1 MKKIIIKHFYSIL
14 LLLFF
19 AQTVYA
25 QDPIFTQFYIV
36 PEKISPAFTGIT
48 NTWTAGIMHRRQWP
62 DGNRKIDTQF
72 GYANK
77 LVGYNTAVGITVLN
91 HNEVFTNYNYFQF
104 NGVFAYKIELNNY
117 WRLRLGLEAGFG
129 RKDYNFG
136 SLVLEDQIDINT
148 GAISPG
154 SIDPGVL
161 NYSNKINFWDFSAG
175 FLFDQEN
182 TWIGGSIKHLNRPD
196 ISFTEIGNAPL
207 DLFISIHGGYY
218 VSLDNFLVTLLD
230 ADSNFL
236 ITGNYMRQAEY
247 NRLDIGTVFEMSRFS
262 LGLIAATNPQGR
274 SSRSHFLT
282 SINPVLSFKSGEF
295 TFGYSY
301 DTNTSRLGNS
311 NGVHELSLYWQSSRR
326 CDKCDNY
333 KVKLKRNGE
342 AGFQKI

>member
-1 MKKIIIKHFYSIL
+1 MSSKNTIFQTL
-14 LLLFF
+14 LFFLFF
-19 AQTVYA
+19 AQSVFA

-48 NTWTAGIMHRRQWP
+48 NTWTAGVIHRRQWP

-72 GYANK
+72 GYANQ
-77 LVGYNTAVGITVLN
+77 LVSDDVAVGVTVLN

-104 NGVFAYKIELNNY
+104 NGVVAYKIQLNDY

-136 SLVLEDQIDINT
+136 GLVLEDQIDINT

-161 NYSNKINFWDFSAG
+161 NYSNKINFWDFSTG
-175 FLFDQEN
+175 FLFDEEN

-196 ISFTEIGNAPL
+196 ISFTENGNSPL

-218 VSLDNFLVTLLD
+218 ISLDNYLINILD
-230 ADSNFL
+230 ADSNLL

-247 NRLDIGTVFEMSRFS
+247 NRLDIGTVLDMNRFS
-262 LGLIAATNPQGR
+262 FGLIASNNLQGK
-274 SSRSHFLT
+274 SSRSHILT
-282 SINPVLSFKSGEF
+282 SINPVLSFKRGEF

-301 DTNTSRLGNS
+301 DRNTSRLGNS
-311 NGVHELSLYWQSSRR
+311 QGVHELSLYWQSSRR
-326 CDKCDNY
+326 CVPCEHNY

-342 AGFQKI
+342 AGYQRI